1 MNFNNPLGLKPIL
14 DQYHSRVLMD
24 IVSHK
29 NLPLEITVSNEEGK
43 QRKNIRFVD
52 ELRRDD

>member
-43 QRKNIRFVD
+43 
-52 ELRRDD
+52 